1 MQDLVPE
8 TRGRGLCNVMICGVY
23 IGGVVPDWDGVLGIG
38 DSGSTVSGAVLFP
51 GEWGRELVIAR
62 HVMLRGK
69 EGQN

>member
-1 MQDLVPE
+1 
-8 TRGRGLCNVMICGVY
+8 MICGVY
-23 IGGVVPDWDGVLGIG
+23 IGGVVPDWDGVLGMG
-38 DSGSTVSGAVLFP
+38 GQVPPFQARLLFP